1 MLLVYLAIFM
11 VTETT
16 IYVYNKKPKLCAK
29 HVLTVSEWFLMV
41 FEEKKIEETLMARE
55 TPPLHGK
62 CHFNFVYF
70 IWTLP

>member
-29 HVLTVSEWFLMV
+29 HVLTVRELFLMV
-41 FEEKKIEETLMARE
+41 FEEKKLKK
-55 TPPLHGK
+55 P
-62 CHFNFVYF
+62 
-70 IWTLP
+70 

>member
-1 MLLVYLAIFM
+1 MLLVHLAIFV

-29 HVLTVSEWFLMV
+29 HVLTVRELFLMV

-55 TPPLHGK
+55 TPPPSWQMP
-62 CHFNFVYF
+62 F
-70 IWTLP
+70 